1 MLKHYNFIFGGRIIE
16 VEAASSVEAR
26 AKAFEI
32 CKDLRNE
39 DNETNE
45 PVILIKFKFSLA
57 FLFFFAH
64 FNLFLATR
72 MKLATVFQ
80 IHSLPGNY
88 NQKIMKH
95 GVSAMYLFGGGK

>member
-32 CKDLRNE
+32 CKDLRKE

-45 PVILIKFKFSLA
+45 PVILD
-57 FLFFFAH
+57 
-64 FNLFLATR
+64 
-72 MKLATVFQ
+72 
-80 IHSLPGNY
+80 
-88 NQKIMKH
+88 
-95 GVSAMYLFGGGK
+95 